1 VAQKYVFDPIGFVI
15 ATVITFLFV
24 GFAFHWFDGIIA
36 FTWLSIQVLV
46 AFLIIGGMIYLI
58 YHLINRS
65 KYGETLSQY
74 TRPWIGIVLI
84 ISLIIYAE
92 YFFLIYGFHDGFTI
106 AAISYQVVMA
116 AVIFC
121 LVATP
126 LILVKPF
133 ISTKTGIY
141 ILGTFVIGTI
151 LGTLSE
157 NYGGNWIGRVFFI
170 WIFISMIFIIL
181 YLIIPEI
188 IAEKAKN
195 QFVKTYNDEPQIR
208 SHFTGNK
215 ITIYDI
221 DNMEG
226 IEFELVLKA
235 LFQNRGYSVDL
246 TPPTNDQG
254 ADLILSKPGV
264 KISVQAK
271 NKSGNIGN
279 DAVQQVVASLN
290 YYKTQRGIVVCSSY
304 FTNSAITLANHNNVE
319 LWDRDKLIEM
329 LNQYPV
335 SNY

>member
-1 VAQKYVFDPIGFVI
+1 MVDEDAGYVGLFIAIALGFI
-15 ATVITFLFV
+15 IF
-24 GFAFHWFDGIIA
+24 GFIFHWFDGIIA

-46 AFLIIGGMIYLI
+46 VFLIIGGVIYLI
-58 YHLINRS
+58 YRLINRS
-65 KYGETLSQY
+65 KYGETLNQY

-84 ISLIIYAE
+84 ISLFIFAE
-92 YFFLIYGFHDGFTI
+92 YFFFRYGFHDGLTV
-106 AAISYQVVMA
+106 ATISYQVVMA

-121 LVATP
+121 IVATP
-126 LILVKPF
+126 LILEKSY
-133 ISTKTGIY
+133 ISTKNAMN
-141 ILGTFVIGTI
+141 ILCSFIIGTI

-170 WIFISMIFIIL
+170 WLFISMIFVIL

-235 LFQNRGYSVDL
+235 LFQNMGYSVDL

-329 LNQYPV
+329 LNRYPV